1 MKYFQLVDKYMLLW
15 KRNWFATLIQLT
27 FQKICAITTHICK
40 KVHSKQMKML
50 GNAAM
55 GKGF

>member
-1 MKYFQLVDKYMLLW
+1 MLLW
-15 KRNWFATLIQLT
+15 KRNWFASLIQLT
-27 FQKICAITTHICK
+27 FQKICAITTYICK
-40 KVHSKQMKML
+40 KVHGKQMKML